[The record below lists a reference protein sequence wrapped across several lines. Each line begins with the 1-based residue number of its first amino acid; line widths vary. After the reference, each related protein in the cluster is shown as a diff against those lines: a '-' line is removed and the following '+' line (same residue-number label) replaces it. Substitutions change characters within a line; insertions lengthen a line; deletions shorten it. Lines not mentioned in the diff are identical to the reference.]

1 MSKTEIPIEQLSE
14 IVDSALTALGLDK
27 DERQAVADV
36 LFYAELRGRS
46 QGLIKIVERTVLP
59 AKDKTE
65 LQIVNNSPCLASV
78 TANGNTGMLVM
89 RQAAE
94 KAASLC
100 ETSGLAIVSTCG
112 TASSTG
118 SIGYYAE
125 QIAARGFIGIV
136 LAGSPK
142 VMALHGSSQ
151 AAMGTNPIAAA
162 IPTLAAPLL
171 IDMATSAITWFD
183 IIERER
189 NRAQLPDDVAYD
201 AVGCVTRSPAEA
213 LQGALKTFGGVK
225 GSALALL
232 FECLTGPLSGA
243 SLLGDEKDS
252 RGNFLLAIDPS
263 AIHPDTDFRAQM
275 STMLTRMRN
284 SGASLPGDRSGKQLE
299 ANLQAGTL
307 AINTDILMELK
318 AIAAEA
324 QLD

>member
-1 MSKTEIPIEQLSE
+1 MSKTEISIDQLSATVE
-14 IVDSALTALGLDK
+14 SALSALGLDS
-27 DERQAVADV
+27 DERQAVANV

-59 AKDKTE
+59 AADKSE
-65 LQIVNNSPCLASV
+65 LLIVDNNLCMASIS
-78 TANGNTGMLVM
+78 ANGNIGMLVM
-89 RQAAE
+89 SEAAD

-100 ETSGLAIVSTCG
+100 EKSGMALVSTCG

-125 QIAARGFIGIV
+125 KIAARGFIGIV

-162 IPTLAAPLL
+162 LPTLAAPLV
-171 IDMATSAITWFD
+171 IDLATSAITWFD
-183 IIERER
+183 IIDRHR
-189 NRAQLPDDVAYD
+189 NRGQLPDDVAYD
-201 AVGCVTRSPAEA
+201 ARGTNTRSPAAA

-243 SLLGDEKDS
+243 SLLGDDKDS
-252 RGNFLLAIDPS
+252 RGNLLLAIDPS
-263 AIHPDTDFRAQM
+263 AVHPEIDFRAQM
-275 STMLTRMRN
+275 STMLKRMRET
-284 SGASLPGDRSGKQLE
+284 GASLPGDRSGKQLQ
-299 ANLQAGTL
+299 ASLAAGTI
-307 AINTDILMELK
+307 AIDTDILQELK
-318 AIAAEA
+318 AIAA
-324 QLD
+324 DV